1 VQQVLVGIVLGALL
15 VAFVAHVRTERAR
28 RAPAVAAS
36 VTPAKP
42 GDAAAATR
50 DGRKPAVAFSQ
61 TPITVVTA
69 PVRVERLS
77 LDTEALGTARANES
91 VDVTSKVSNI
101 VTAVRFDEGQYVRR
115 GRVLVELDSKEARAD
130 LAVAEAA
137 LTESRSQFKRS
148 RELYSTQALSEAQ
161 LEQIEATLKANDA
174 RVMAA
179 RARVDDTVIV
189 APFAGRVGLRRVSPG
204 SLVSPGT
211 VITTLDDTATIKLD
225 FTVPEAYLPTLSPG
239 LPIQA
244 RSIAYPGRTFAGRVG
259 SIDSRVDPT
268 TRSLI
273 VRALLPNP
281 EGRLKPGMFL
291 TVQLSRGEADS
302 LVVPEEALVPESGD
316 VFVYVVRNT
325 AKDATVEKRAI
336 KTGQRRVGNVEVIA
350 GLAAGDSVVI
360 EGTQK
365 LRDGA
370 PVAIQPAPQPA
381 QASTTEPAE
390 RT

>member
-1 VQQVLVGIVLGALL
+1 VKQILVGIVLGALL
-15 VAFVAHVRTERAR
+15 VGFIAHVRTERAR
-28 RAPAVAAS
+28 RAPATATIPAS
-36 VTPAKP
+36 PGS
-42 GDAAAATR
+42 GDAAAATA
-50 DGRKPAVAFSQ
+50 DGRKRPVAFSQ
-61 TPITVVTA
+61 RPIAVVTA

-91 VDVTSKVSNI
+91 VDITSKISNL
-101 VTAVRFDEGQYVRR
+101 VAAVRFAEGQQVRR
-115 GRVLVELDSKEARAD
+115 GQVLVELDGKEARAD

-137 LTESRSQFKRS
+137 LSESRSQFNRS
-148 RELYSTQALSEAQ
+148 RELYSTQALSAAQ
-161 LEQIEATLKANDA
+161 LEQIEATLKANEA
-174 RVMAA
+174 RVLAA

-189 APFAGRVGLRRVSPG
+189 APFSGRVGLRRVSPG
-204 SLVSPGT
+204 SLVNPGT

-225 FTVPEAYLPTLSPG
+225 FTVPEAYLPTLTPN

-244 RSIAYPGRTFAGRVG
+244 RSIAYPGRMFAGRVG
-259 SIDSRVDPT
+259 SIDSRVDPS
-268 TRSLI
+268 TRSI
-273 VRALLPNP
+273 TVRALLPNP
-281 EGRLKPGMFL
+281 DGRLKPGMFM

-316 VFVYVVRNT
+316 VFVYVVR
-325 AKDATVEKRAI
+325 DATVEKRAI

-370 PVAIQPAPQPA
+370 PVAVQRAPQPA

-390 RT
+390 RS